1 MCKKKST
8 IFLFFFFQV
17 PGVTLHGQV
26 MWFPEQ
32 FLISHLSAVA
42 KMMDKKLVQTLS
54 SNRHNYLQAKAQ
66 SCQNDLKQYHHQVRS
81 LVFSH
86 HVVFFREINF
96 TKKTFPWS
104 FESILQ
110 LWYYI
115 LTSCTL
121 HHFSVKWLGSKN
133 GECIPK
139 STWSQ
144 FNAWAH
150 WTSH

>member
-1 MCKKKST
+1 MQKKINHFS
-8 IFLFFFFQV
+8 FNFFQV

-81 LVFSH
+81 LVFLH
-86 HVVFFREINF
+86 HV
-96 TKKTFPWS
+96 
-104 FESILQ
+104 
-110 LWYYI
+110 
-115 LTSCTL
+115 
-121 HHFSVKWLGSKN
+121 
-133 GECIPK
+133 
-139 STWSQ
+139 
-144 FNAWAH
+144 
-150 WTSH
+150 